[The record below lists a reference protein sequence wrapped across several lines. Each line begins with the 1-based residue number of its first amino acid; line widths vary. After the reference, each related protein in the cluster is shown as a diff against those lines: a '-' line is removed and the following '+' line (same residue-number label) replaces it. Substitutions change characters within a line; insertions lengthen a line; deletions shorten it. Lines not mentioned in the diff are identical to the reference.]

1 LKNFNKWLENRN
13 ISSVKNQVA
22 IDRKNLGVVG
32 FEGLKNI
39 EDGLKA
45 MMTIPGKESIARS
58 LISGMAG
65 KIAIAIDKTHPEL
78 AAKLRPGAQKFV
90 AASIKT
96 NKKSSNEDN
105 ELTLDEE

>member
-1 LKNFNKWLENRN
+1 MIKFNDWLENRN

-22 IDRKNLGVVG
+22 VDRKNLGAVG

-45 MMTIPGKESIARS
+45 MMTVPGKESIARG

-65 KIAIAIDKTHPEL
+65 KIALAIDKTHPEL
-78 AAKLRPGAQKFV
+78 ASKLRPGAQKFV
-90 AASIKT
+90 ASSIKT
-96 NKKSSNEDN
+96 NKKFSNEDN
-105 ELTLDEE
+105 E